1 MVHNTTKS
9 GSSGGEITMENLRL
23 RNVQVGGICMNDY
36 PDFLDAYIS
45 YAEDAG
51 GNPLT
56 DEQLETLTN
65 EHQDFVQEWAHEE
78 IMGRV

>member
-1 MVHNTTKS
+1 
-9 GSSGGEITMENLRL
+9 MENLRL

-36 PDFLDAYIS
+36 PDFVDAYIS
-45 YAEDAG
+45 YAEDSN
-51 GNPLT
+51 GNSLS

-65 EHQDFVQEWAHEE
+65 NNQEFVQQMAHEE